1 MPTPPARR
9 AGRLARL
16 ALTLLLVPGCWT
28 APAAARSPDPGTA
41 LAEDGSAGRLTV
53 AVKIAPP
60 FVTQAP
66 DGHVEGVAVAFW
78 EAVASRL
85 GVETDYVS
93 LELAEL
99 FDAVAAGEADVGVGA
114 LTMTAERERRVD
126 FSPPWLEAGLGI
138 AVPDAGGGGWLA
150 VAGRVFSPQFL
161 SVLGGL
167 VLLLAVFG
175 GLVWLA
181 ERRRNPAQFGGTA
194 LQGVGE
200 GFWWAAVTM
209 TTVGYGDR
217 APVTRVGRLVALFWM
232 FTALVVISTF
242 TAAITTTLTVGEL
255 DSGVRNAGDLAD
267 ARVVTVPDSSSAVW
281 LTDRGIV
288 WRPAPEL
295 DAALAR
301 LAAGEADAV
310 VYDAPLLR
318 YRIARSDA
326 PLRVL
331 PGSFDRQ
338 AYAFALTE
346 QHPRSEGVARAVL
359 ELLADPVWQRR
370 LGELA
375 P

>member
-1 MPTPPARR
+1 MPTIP
-9 AGRLARL
+9 AGRAALLASWL
-16 ALTLLLVPGCWT
+16 SLLCLSS
-28 APAAARSPDPGTA
+28 PAAAAAEPAAPDPA
-41 LAEDGSAGRLTV
+41 GSIGERLTV
-53 AVKIAPP
+53 AVKLAPP

-66 DGHVEGVAVAFW
+66 DGHLEGVAVAFW

-99 FDAVAAGEADVGVGA
+99 FDAVAAGQADVGVGA

-138 AVPDAGGGGWLA
+138 AVPDAGGSGWLA
-150 VAGRVFSPQFL
+150 VAGRILSPQFL

-175 GLVWLA
+175 VLVWMA
-181 ERRRNPAQFGGTA
+181 ERRRNPEQFGGTA

-217 APVTRVGRLVALFWM
+217 APVTRFGRLVALLWM

-267 ARVVTVPDSSSAVW
+267 ARVVTVPDSSSAAW

-288 WRPAPEL
+288 WRPAPDL

-301 LAAGEADAV
+301 LAAGDADAV

-318 YRIARSDA
+318 YRISRGDA

-346 QHPRSEGVARAVL
+346 EHPRSEGVARAVL
-359 ELLADPVWQRR
+359 DLLADPAWQRR

>member
-1 MPTPPARR
+1 MPTTPAGR

-16 ALTLLLVPGCWT
+16 ALTLLLVPGCWPT
-28 APAAARSPDPGTA
+28 PAAARSPDPGTA

-60 FVTQAP
+60 FVTRAP

-99 FDAVAAGEADVGVGA
+99 FDAVAAGDADVGVGA

-267 ARVVTVPDSSSAVW
+267 ARVVTVPGSSSAAW

-318 YRIARSDA
+318 YRIARSGA

-338 AYAFALTE
+338 AYALALTE
-346 QHPRSEGVARAVL
+346 EHPRSEAVARAVL